1 MVDCTGLENRRPARV
16 REFESHLFR
25 QQALF
30 HAAFGPFFIPHPQL
44 HPIAACGLAP
54 SRLRTYCTV
63 SERVE
68 IGKALEGELTPRHGG
83 DRVSEQAGKFSG
95 LNDAPKGDTRDIAA
109 KAAGFGNGKTYAT
122 RLHSNSISRLALL
135 TLAIDSIS

>member
-1 MVDCTGLENRRPARV
+1 MSHYGLAPSRLRTYCTRLVG
-16 REFESHLFR
+16 
-25 QQALF
+25 
-30 HAAFGPFFIPHPQL
+30 QL
-44 HPIAACGLAP
+44 VPPVGLAP